1 MEEPALSEKRSSA
14 GSRSAFQ
21 EQGRPHRPRL
31 RHAVLAET
39 GRGGGAREMAPEPAV
54 SAPVE
59 ESSGART
66 HTGQAGGG
74 GGRPGRNA
82 SRKVRAEKRPERRWF
97 NHRDEFPGVVISR
110 RRRPSQPAGRPS
122 GGGRRVYA
130 GGCRSVRRG
139 RAYASVCIYRRP
151 PPPSPLAG
159 LLLLC
164 GWAEDGCFPRPLLPN
179 PRRGRGTRKLR
190 RNRGKATI
198 TFQTITWESSVYSR
212 TTAGFS
218 FP

>member
-1 MEEPALSEKRSSA
+1 
-14 GSRSAFQ
+14 
-21 EQGRPHRPRL
+21 
-31 RHAVLAET
+31 
-39 GRGGGAREMAPEPAV
+39 MAPEPAV

-130 GGCRSVRRG
+130 GGCRFWLTPAFLSG
-139 RAYASVCIYRRP
+139 TIGMLWHLK
-151 PPPSPLAG
+151 PSPETRELRLLETEGGGRNPSSAVLIYEPSEQAENRVRQRAAG
-159 LLLLC
+159 PVFRTPGLESWKLIAQRQRQNAGHRDAHAAGGEC
-164 GWAEDGCFPRPLLPN
+164 VF
-179 PRRGRGTRKLR
+179 GRSQTRL
-190 RNRGKATI
+190 I
-198 TFQTITWESSVYSR
+198 ER
-212 TTAGFS
+212 TS
-218 FP
+218 LSER